1 LAKSEERNC
10 EIICGQLPCFVLNN
24 YLCEKLIIMA
34 LKCGI
39 VGLPNVGK
47 STLFNCLSNAKAQS
61 ANFPFCTIE
70 PNIGVITVPDPRLE
84 KLESLAKPQR
94 VLPTT
99 IEIVDIAGL
108 VKGASKGEGLGNQFL
123 ANIRET
129 DAIIHVLR
137 CFDDGNII
145 HVDGNVNPIRDKEII
160 DIELQLKDLE
170 TIEKR
175 ISGLARVLKSG
186 DKEIIKENEVAL
198 RIKEGLEQGKSV
210 RALDFDEKEIE
221 FVKKFQLITAKP
233 VLYLCN
239 VDEGSVLTGNN
250 YVDQVKEA
258 VKDEDAQVLVIGAK
272 IESDITELETYDE
285 RKMFLDELGL
295 EEPGVNRLIISAYS
309 LLNLQ
314 TYFTVGE
321 KEVRAWTITKGMT
334 APKAAGVI
342 HTDFEKGFI
351 RAEVMKYQDFTTLG
365 SESAVKDAGK
375 FKVEGKEYVV
385 EDGDIMHFRFNV

>member
-1 LAKSEERNC
+1 
-10 EIICGQLPCFVLNN
+10 
-24 YLCEKLIIMA
+24 MA

-70 PNIGVITVPDPRLE
+70 PNVGTISVPDPRLE
-84 KLESLAKPQR
+84 KLESIVNPER
-94 VLPTT
+94 VVPTT
-99 IEIVDIAGL
+99 MEIVDIAGL

-145 HVDGNVNPIRDKEII
+145 HVDGSVNPVRDKEII

-170 TIEKR
+170 SVEKR
-175 ISGLARVLKSG
+175 IANIARMIKSG
-186 DKEIIKENEVAL
+186 DKEVVKENDL
-198 RIKEGLEQGKSV
+198 LIKLKATLEQGQSA
-210 RALDFDEKEIE
+210 RSLELDEKEREILY
-221 FVKKFQLITAKP
+221 KLQLITSKP

-239 VDEGSVLTGNN
+239 VDESSVKTGNQ
-250 YVDQVKEA
+250 YVEQVKEA
-258 VKDEDAQVLVIGAK
+258 VKNENAEVLIIGAK
-272 IESDITELETYDE
+272 IEADINELESYEE
-285 RKMFLDELGL
+285 RKMFLDELEL
-295 EEPGVNRLIISAYS
+295 DEPGVNRLIRAAYS

-314 TYFTVGE
+314 TYFTAGV
-321 KEVRAWTITKGMT
+321 KEVRAWTIEKGMT
-334 APKAAGVI
+334 APQAAGVI

-351 RAEVMKYQDFTTLG
+351 RAEVMKYNDFTTLG
-365 SESAVKDAGK
+365 SENAVKDAGK

-385 EDGDIMHFRFNV
+385 EDGDILHFRFNV

>member
-1 LAKSEERNC
+1 
-10 EIICGQLPCFVLNN
+10 
-24 YLCEKLIIMA
+24 MA

-70 PNIGVITVPDPRLE
+70 PNVGTISVPDYRLE
-84 KLESLAKPQR
+84 KLETLVKPER
-94 VLPTT
+94 VVPTT
-99 IEIVDIAGL
+99 MEIVDIAGL

-145 HVDGNVNPIRDKEII
+145 HVDGSVNPVRDKEII

-170 TIEKR
+170 TIEKK
-175 ISGLARVLKSG
+175 IASLARVLKSG
-186 DKEIIKENEVAL
+186 DKDAVKENTLAL
-198 RIKEGLEQGKSV
+198 QIKEGLEQGKSV
-210 RALDFDEKEIE
+210 RELGFEEEEKEII
-221 FVKKFQLITAKP
+221 KRFQLITSKP

-239 VDEGSVLTGNN
+239 VDEGSVKNGNQ
-250 YVDQVKEA
+250 YVTAVKEA
-258 VKDEDAQVLVIGAK
+258 VKNEDAEVLVIGAQ
-272 IESDITELETYDE
+272 IEADINELETYDE
-285 RKMFLDELGL
+285 RKLFLDELGL
-295 EEPGVNRLIISAYS
+295 DEPGVNRLIRSAYS

-314 TYFTVGE
+314 TYFTAGV
-321 KEVRAWTITKGMT
+321 KEVRAWTFHKGYT
-334 APKAAGVI
+334 APQAAGVI
-342 HTDFEKGFI
+342 HSDFEKGFI
-351 RAEVMKYQDFTTLG
+351 RAEVMKYEDFVTLG

-375 FKVEGKEYVV
+375 FKVEGKEYIVQ
-385 EDGDIMHFRFNV
+385 DGDMMHFRFNV

>member
-1 LAKSEERNC
+1 
-10 EIICGQLPCFVLNN
+10 
-24 YLCEKLIIMA
+24 MA

-70 PNIGVITVPDPRLE
+70 PNVGTISVPDPRLE
-84 KLESLAKPQR
+84 KLESIVNPER
-94 VLPTT
+94 VVPTT
-99 IEIVDIAGL
+99 MEIVDIAGL

-145 HVDGNVNPIRDKEII
+145 HVDGSVNPVRDKEII

-170 TIEKR
+170 SVEKR
-175 ISGLARVLKSG
+175 MANISRMIKSG
-186 DKEIIKENEVAL
+186 DKEVVKENDL
-198 RIKEGLEQGKSV
+198 LIKLKATLEQGQSA
-210 RALDFDEKEIE
+210 RSLELDEKEREILY
-221 FVKKFQLITAKP
+221 KLQLITSKP

-239 VDEGSVLTGNN
+239 VDESSVKTGNQ
-250 YVDQVKEA
+250 YVEQVKEA
-258 VKDEDAQVLVIGAK
+258 VKNENAEVLVIGAK
-272 IESDITELETYDE
+272 IEADINELESYEE
-285 RKMFLDELGL
+285 RKMFLDELEL
-295 EEPGVNRLIISAYS
+295 DEPGVNRLIRAAYS

-314 TYFTVGE
+314 TYFTAGL
-321 KEVRAWTITKGMT
+321 KEVRAWTIEKGMT
-334 APKAAGVI
+334 APQAASVI

-351 RAEVMKYQDFTTLG
+351 RAEVMKYNDFTTLG
-365 SESAVKDAGK
+365 SENAVKEAGK

-385 EDGDIMHFRFNV
+385 EDGDILHFRFNV

>member
-1 LAKSEERNC
+1 
-10 EIICGQLPCFVLNN
+10 
-24 YLCEKLIIMA
+24 MA

-70 PNIGVITVPDPRLE
+70 PNVGTISVPDYRLE
-84 KLESLAKPQR
+84 KLEALVNPER
-94 VLPTT
+94 VVPTT
-99 IEIVDIAGL
+99 MEIVDIAGL

-145 HVDGNVNPIRDKEII
+145 HVDGSVNPVRDKEII

-170 TIEKR
+170 TIEKK
-175 ISGLARVLKSG
+175 ITSLARVLKSG
-186 DKEIIKENEVAL
+186 DKDAVKENAL
-198 RIKEGLEQGKSV
+198 ALQIKEGLEQGKSV
-210 RALDFDEKEIE
+210 RELGFDEEEKEII
-221 FVKKFQLITAKP
+221 KRFQLITSKP

-239 VDEGSVLTGNN
+239 VDEGSVKNGNQ
-250 YVDQVKEA
+250 YVTAVKEA
-258 VKDEDAQVLVIGAK
+258 VKNEDAEVLVIGAQ
-272 IESDITELETYDE
+272 IEADITELETYDE
-285 RKMFLDELGL
+285 RKLFLDELGL
-295 EEPGVNRLIISAYS
+295 DEPGVNRLIRSAYS

-314 TYFTVGE
+314 TYFTAGV
-321 KEVRAWTITKGMT
+321 KEVRAWTFHKGYT
-334 APKAAGVI
+334 APQAAGVI
-342 HTDFEKGFI
+342 HSDFEKGFI
-351 RAEVMKYQDFTTLG
+351 RAEVMKYEDFVALG

-375 FKVEGKEYVV
+375 FKVEGKEYIVQ
-385 EDGDIMHFRFNV
+385 DGDLMHFRFNV